1 MSTVNIEVLIEKWF
15 NKKISLERIEKYCQQ
30 LSIEQRRLSED
41 VSSENIRVSCVQRQI
56 HLVNNIERYID
67 MLCGFIDQ
75 AVKEDSY
82 LIIFPENN
90 FFDLFG
96 LIPGFSFLN
105 QILNKKA
112 IKVKDEEKESHLK
125 ESDHFLTTV
134 FKGVAKPIEAG
145 IKRIVSLLAKEYGI
159 YIYTGSYI
167 LKEKDEIYNA
177 GSLFDPEGNL
187 VGTQKKMHLTDFEV
201 KLRIKRVSKM
211 EAYSL
216 PFGKVVCPICMDA
229 TYFETFRIAREI
241 GADMV
246 ILPIANL
253 EEYSTWKALRGIWP
267 RVQESYLYGLKSS
280 LNGWIAGMHFTGKA
294 GIFAPLSMTE
304 KKDGVLS
311 LSPSYEGSHLITA
324 NLNLKRLYKAR
335 EKAEYHED
343 RNIEFEEKYIERT
356 YVSINNRISKKG
368 ERDGRI

>member
-1 MSTVNIEVLIEKWF
+1 MSAVNIEVLIEKWF

-30 LSIEQRRLSED
+30 LRIEKRRFSED
-41 VSSENIRVSCVQRQI
+41 VNLENIRISCVQRQI
-56 HLVNNIERYID
+56 HPVSSIEKYID
-67 MLCGFIDQ
+67 MLCGFIGQ

-82 LIIFPENN
+82 LIIFPEYN

-112 IKVKDEEKESHLK
+112 VRAKNREKNREE
-125 ESDHFLTTV
+125 ESDLKGNSHFLTTV

-145 IKRIVSLLAKEYGI
+145 IKKIVSLLAKEYGI

-167 LKEKDEIYNA
+167 LKEKEEIYSD
-177 GSLFDPEGNL
+177 GSIFGPEGNL
-187 VGTQKKMHLTDFEV
+187 IGTQKKMHLTDFEV
-201 KLRIKRVSKM
+201 KIGIKRASKM
-211 EAYSL
+211 EVYSL
-216 PFGKVVCPICMDA
+216 PFSKVVCPICMDA

-253 EEYSTWKALRGIWP
+253 EEYAVWKALRGIWP
-267 RVQESYLYGLKSS
+267 RVQESYLYGIKSS

-294 GIFAPLSMTE
+294 GIFAPLLMTE
-304 KKDGVLS
+304 KKDGILS
-311 LSPSYEGSHLITA
+311 LSPSYEGNHLITA
-324 NLNLKRLYKAR
+324 DVNIKRLYEAR

-343 RNIEFEEKYIERT
+343 KNTEFEKKYIERT
-356 YVSINNRISKKG
+356 YGIN
-368 ERDGRI
+368 

>member
-1 MSTVNIEVLIEKWF
+1 MEFLIEKWF

-30 LSIEQRRLSED
+30 LRIEKRRLSED
-41 VSSENIRVSCVQRQI
+41 INLENIRVSCVQRQI
-56 HLVNNIERYID
+56 HPVNSIERYID
-67 MLCGFIDQ
+67 MLCDFIEQ
-75 AVKEDSY
+75 ALKEDSY
-82 LIIFPENN
+82 LIIFPEYN

-112 IKVKDEEKESHLK
+112 VKVKAQDKGKDEEKESNLK
-125 ESDHFLTTV
+125 ENNHFLITI
-134 FKGVAKPIEAG
+134 FKGVAKPTEAG
-145 IKRIVSLLAKEYGI
+145 VKRIFSLLAKGYGI
-159 YIYTGSYI
+159 YIYSGSYI
-167 LKEKDEIYNA
+167 LKDKEEIYSA
-177 GSLFDPEGNL
+177 GSLFGPDGNL
-187 VGTQKKMHLTDFEV
+187 IGKQKKMHLTDFEV
-201 KLRIKRVSKM
+201 KLGIKRGNKM

-241 GADMV
+241 GADIV

-356 YVSINNRISKKG
+356 YNIN
-368 ERDGRI
+368 

>member
-1 MSTVNIEVLIEKWF
+1 MKMEFLIEKWF
-15 NKKISLERIEKYCQQ
+15 NKKIPLDRIEKYCKQ
-30 LSIEQRRLSED
+30 LNIKKRRLSED
-41 VSSENIRVSCVQRQI
+41 IDPEDIRISCVQRQVYP
-56 HLVNNIERYID
+56 VNSIEKYID
-67 MLCGFIDQ
+67 MLCGFVDQ
-75 AVKEDSY
+75 AAKNNSH
-82 LIIFPENN
+82 LIIFPEYN

-112 IKVKDEEKESHLK
+112 VKNKDEEKDRKEESNSK
-125 ESDHFLTTV
+125 GNNNFLATI
-134 FKGVAKPIEAG
+134 FKATAKPIEAG
-145 IKRIVSLLAKEYGI
+145 IKRIISLLAKEYGI

-167 LKEKDEIYNA
+167 LKEKEEIYNT
-177 GSLFDPEGNL
+177 GSLFGPDGNL
-187 VGTQKKMHLTDFEV
+187 IGTQKKMHLTDFEV
-201 KLRIKRVSKM
+201 KLGIKRASKM
-211 EAYSL
+211 AAYSL

-304 KKDGVLS
+304 KKDGILS
-311 LSPSYEGSHLITA
+311 LSPSYEGNHLVTA
-324 NLNLKRLYKAR
+324 NINIKKLYEAR
-335 EKAEYHED
+335 EKAEYQED
-343 RNIEFEEKYIERT
+343 RNPEFEEKYIERT
-356 YVSINNRISKKG
+356 YNIN
-368 ERDGRI
+368 

>member
-1 MSTVNIEVLIEKWF
+1 VKMEFLIEKWF
-15 NKKISLERIEKYCQQ
+15 NKKIPLDRIEKYCQQ
-30 LSIEQRRLSED
+30 LRIERRGLSED
-41 VSSENIRVSCVQRQI
+41 ITSENIRVSCVQRQI
-56 HLVNNIERYID
+56 HPVNSIERYID
-67 MLCGFIDQ
+67 MLCGFVDQ

-96 LIPGFSFLN
+96 LIPGFNFLN
-105 QILNKKA
+105 KLLNKKA
-112 IKVKDEEKESHLK
+112 IKAKDREKDREEESHLK
-125 ESDHFLTTV
+125 GNSHFLTTV

-145 IKRIVSLLAKEYGI
+145 IKRIISLLAKEYGI
-159 YIYTGSYI
+159 YIYSGSYL
-167 LKEKDEIYNA
+167 LKEKEEIYNT
-177 GSLFDPEGNL
+177 GSLFGPDGNL
-187 VGTQKKMHLTDFEV
+187 IGTQKKMHLTDFEV
-201 KLRIKRVSKM
+201 KLGIKRASKM
-211 EAYSL
+211 AAYSL

-304 KKDGVLS
+304 KKDGILS
-311 LSPSYEGSHLITA
+311 LSPSYEGNHLITA
-324 NLNLKRLYKAR
+324 DINIKKLYEAR
-335 EKAEYHED
+335 EKAEYQED
-343 RNIEFEEKYIERT
+343 KNAEFEEKYIERT
-356 YVSINNRISKKG
+356 YSLN
-368 ERDGRI
+368 

>member
-1 MSTVNIEVLIEKWF
+1 MEFLIEKWF
-15 NKKISLERIEKYCQQ
+15 NKKIPLNRIEKYCKQ
-30 LSIEQRRLSED
+30 LKIKKSRLSED
-41 VSSENIRVSCVQRQI
+41 VNLEEIRVSCVQRQI
-56 HLVNNIERYID
+56 YPVNSIEKYID
-67 MLCGFIDQ
+67 MLCGFVGQ
-75 AVKEDSY
+75 AVKDNSHM
-82 LIIFPENN
+82 IIFPEDN

-105 QILNKKA
+105 QTLNKKA
-112 IKVKDEEKESHLK
+112 IKNKDKEKNRGEESHLK
-125 ESDHFLTTV
+125 GNNYFLTTI
-134 FKGVAKPIEAG
+134 FKGVAKPAEAG
-145 IKRIVSLLAKEYGI
+145 IRRIVSLLAKEYGI

-167 LKEKDEIYNA
+167 LKEKEEIYNA
-177 GSLFDPEGNL
+177 GSLFGPDGNL
-187 VGTQKKMHLTDFEV
+187 IGTQKKMHLTDFEV
-201 KLRIKRVSKM
+201 KLGIKRGNKM

-304 KKDGVLS
+304 KRDGVFS
-311 LSPSYEGSHLITA
+311 LSPSYEGNQLITA
-324 NLNLKRLYKAR
+324 NLNLKKLYEAR

-343 RNIEFEEKYIERT
+343 KNTGFEKNFIEKAYH
-356 YVSINNRISKKG
+356 ING
-368 ERDGRI
+368 

>member
-1 MSTVNIEVLIEKWF
+1 MSAVNMEFLIEKWF
-15 NKKISLERIEKYCQQ
+15 ERKIYLERIEKYCKQ
-30 LSIEQRRLSED
+30 LRIKKRRLSED
-41 VSSENIRVSCVQRQI
+41 INLENIRVSCVQRQI
-56 HLVNNIERYID
+56 HQVNSIERYID
-67 MLCGFIDQ
+67 ILCGFVDQ
-75 AVKEDSY
+75 AVKDNSH
-82 LIIFPENN
+82 LIIFPEYN

-105 QILNKKA
+105 QILNKKST
-112 IKVKDEEKESHLK
+112 KNKDEEKDREEESHSK
-125 ESDHFLTTV
+125 RNNHFLTTV

-159 YIYTGSYI
+159 YIYSGSYI
-167 LKEKDEIYNA
+167 LKEKEEIYSA
-177 GSLFDPEGNL
+177 GSLFDPDGNL
-187 VGTQKKMHLTDFEV
+187 IGTQKKMHLTDFEV
-201 KLRIKRVSKM
+201 KLGIKRVNKM

-241 GADMV
+241 GADIV

-280 LNGWIAGMHFTGKA
+280 LNGWVVGMHFTGKA

-304 KKDGVLS
+304 KKDGVIS
-311 LSPSYEGSHLITA
+311 LSPHYEGNHLITA
-324 NLNLKRLYKAR
+324 NINLKKLYEAR

-356 YVSINNRISKKG
+356 YNIN
-368 ERDGRI
+368 

>member
-1 MSTVNIEVLIEKWF
+1 VNIEVLIEKWF

-30 LSIEQRRLSED
+30 LSIEKRKLSEN
-41 VSSENIRVSCVQRQI
+41 VNPENIRVSCVQRQI
-56 HLVNNIERYID
+56 HPVNSIERYID
-67 MLCGFIDQ
+67 MLCGFIEQ
-75 AVKEDSY
+75 ALKEDSY

-90 FFDLFG
+90 FFDFFG

-112 IKVKDEEKESHLK
+112 VKAKNKEKDEEEKSHLK
-125 ESDHFLTTV
+125 GNNHFLTTI
-134 FKGVAKPIEAG
+134 FKGIAKPIEAG

-159 YIYTGSYI
+159 YIYSGSYI
-167 LKEKDEIYNA
+167 LKEKEEIYNA

-187 VGTQKKMHLTDFEV
+187 IGTQKKMHLIDFEV
-201 KLRIKRVSKM
+201 KLGIKRASKM
-211 EAYSL
+211 EVYSL

-241 GADMV
+241 GADIV

-253 EEYSTWKALRGIWP
+253 EEYTVWKALRGIWP

-294 GIFAPLSMTE
+294 GIFAPLLMTE
-304 KKDGVLS
+304 KKDGIFS

-324 NLNLKRLYKAR
+324 DINIKKLYEAR
-335 EKAEYHED
+335 EKAEYQED
-343 RNIEFEEKYIERT
+343 KNAEFEKKYIERT
-356 YVSINNRISKKG
+356 YGIN
-368 ERDGRI
+368 

>member
-1 MSTVNIEVLIEKWF
+1 MSAVNIEILIEKWF

-30 LSIEQRRLSED
+30 LKIKKRRLSED
-41 VSSENIRVSCVQRQI
+41 VNPENIRVSCVQRQI
-56 HLVNNIERYID
+56 HPVNSIERYID
-67 MLCGFIDQ
+67 MLCGFVDQ
-75 AVKEDSY
+75 AVKEDSH
-82 LIIFPENN
+82 LIIFPEYN

-96 LIPGFSFLN
+96 LIPGFNFLN

-112 IKVKDEEKESHLK
+112 VNAQNREKNREEESHLK
-125 ESDHFLTTV
+125 GNSHFLTTV

-167 LKEKDEIYNA
+167 LKEKEEIYNA
-177 GSLFDPEGNL
+177 GSLFGPDGNL
-187 VGTQKKMHLTDFEV
+187 IGTQKKMHLTDFEA
-201 KLRIKRVSKM
+201 KLGIRRENKM
-211 EAYSL
+211 EVYSL

-294 GIFAPLSMTE
+294 GIFAPLLMTE
-304 KKDGVLS
+304 KKDGILS
-311 LSPSYEGSHLITA
+311 LSPSYEGNHLITA
-324 NLNLKRLYKAR
+324 NINIKRLYEAR

-343 RNIEFEEKYIERT
+343 KNAEFEKEYIERT
-356 YVSINNRISKKG
+356 YGIN
-368 ERDGRI
+368 